1 MVEERIRQLG
11 LIIPKVALPV
21 AVYQPGVL
29 AGDLLFVSGQLPTV
43 DGEVKYQGRLGAE
56 LTVEEGYQAARICAL
71 NCLAVVKSF
80 TGSLD
85 RVAGI
90 VKLNGYVSSA
100 PNFFQHPQVVNGAS
114 ELLGEI
120 FGEAG
125 RHARAAIGVS
135 SLPLGA
141 AVEVDLVVQVL
152 L

>member
-1 MVEERIRQLG
+1 MVEERIHQLG
-11 LIIPKVALPV
+11 LTIPEAAKPV

-43 DGEVKYQGRLGAE
+43 AGELKYKGRLGAE
-56 LTVEEGYQAARICAL
+56 LSVEEGYQAARICAL

-85 RVAGI
+85 KVAGI

-100 PNFFQHPQVVNGAS
+100 PDFFQQPQVVNGAS

-120 FGEAG
+120 FVEAG

-135 SLPLGA
+135 SLPMGA
-141 AVEVDLVVQVL
+141 AVEVDLVVRVL
-152 L
+152 I

>member
-1 MVEERIRQLG
+1 MVEERVRQLG
-11 LIIPKVALPV
+11 LVIPKVAPPV
-21 AVYQPGVL
+21 AAYQPGVL

-43 DGEVKYQGRLGAE
+43 DGELKYRGRLGAE
-56 LTVEEGYQAARICAL
+56 LTVEEGYQAARACAL

-85 RVAGI
+85 RVVRI

-100 PNFFQHPQVVNGAS
+100 PDFFQQPQVVNGAS
-114 ELLGEI
+114 ELLGEV

>member
-11 LIIPKVALPV
+11 LTIPEVVPPV

-29 AGDLLFVSGQLPTV
+29 AGDLLYVSGQLPAV
-43 DGEVKYQGRLGAE
+43 DGVIRYRGRLGAE
-56 LTVEEGYQAARICAL
+56 LRVEEGYQAARICAL

-85 RVAGI
+85 RVVRV
-90 VKLNGYVSSA
+90 VKLNGYVSSTVD
-100 PNFFQHPQVVNGAS
+100 FFQQPQVVNGAS
-114 ELLGEI
+114 ELLGEV

-135 SLPLGA
+135 SLPLNA
-141 AVEVDLVVQVL
+141 AVEVDLVVQVML
-152 L
+152 